1 MRCRNCLW
9 AIVGILSCCVAA
21 QAQTPAGPGRFDGL
35 GMNLSNLP
43 RLSHA
48 QSRSI
53 SPENFR
59 GEKGKAAM
67 ATKGTGE
74 GAAHDLGQGW
84 KVSPSV
90 SIKAKSTFTVAEI
103 NGSGA
108 IQQIWM
114 TPAPLDKTRLYILRF
129 YWDGETEP
137 SVEVPLGDF
146 FACGWGKYCQINS
159 LPVCVN
165 PGSAFN
171 SYWNM
176 PFRKKAK
183 ITLENLDEKDMSLYY
198 QVNYTL
204 TKVPNDAAYFH
215 AQFRRTNKLAA
226 KSVYT
231 LLDGVTGQGQYV
243 GTYLAWEVHSPG
255 WWGEGEIKFYMDGD
269 KKFPTICGT
278 GTEDY
283 FCGSYNFENQETHH
297 YQTFSTP
304 YTGLAQVL
312 PPTIAYQPG
321 QRFGLYRW
329 HIADPVRFEKDLKVT
344 IQALGW
350 QGPKYLPLQDDIASV
365 AYWYQTE
372 PHAKF
377 PPLPAVNK
385 LVIKPLSMAA
395 PKPEKKKGK

>member
-1 MRCRNCLW
+1 MVGLVMSLW
-9 AIVGILSCCVAA
+9 SSAVVLGQEPGALRFSGLDMHLGNLSRLSN
-21 QAQTPAGPGRFDGL
+21 AQT
-35 GMNLSNLP
+35 
-43 RLSHA
+43 
-48 QSRSI
+48 RSI
-53 SPENFR
+53 SPENFS
-59 GEKGKAAM
+59 GEKGKAGM
-67 ATKGTGE
+67 ATEGTGKN
-74 GAAHDLGQGW
+74 AASELGRGW

-90 SIKAKSTFTVAEI
+90 RIKAGTTFTMAEI

-108 IQQIWM
+108 IQQMWM
-114 TPAPLDKTRLYILRF
+114 TPAPLDKTRHNILRF

-137 SVEVPLGDF
+137 SIEVPLGDF

-171 SYWNM
+171 CCWNM

-183 ITLENLDEKDMSLYY
+183 ITMENRDDKDMTLYY
-198 QVNYTL
+198 QINYTL
-204 TKVPNDAAYFH
+204 TEVPADAAYFH
-215 AQFRRTNKLAA
+215 AQFRRVNRLPA
-226 KSVYT
+226 KTVYT
-231 LLDGVTGQGQYV
+231 ILDGVQGQGQYV
-243 GTYLAWEVHSPG
+243 GTYLAWEVRSPG

-269 KKFPTICGT
+269 RDFPTICGT

-283 FCGSYNFENQETHH
+283 FCGSYNFENRDIKR

-312 PPTIAYQPG
+312 PADLIYVPG

-329 HIADPVRFEKDLKVT
+329 HIPDPVRFEKDLKVT

-350 QGPKYLPLQDDIASV
+350 KQGGHYLPLEDDIASV
-365 AYWYQTE
+365 AYWYQAE

-377 PPLPAVNK
+377 PALPAK
-385 LVIKPLSMAA
+385 EAMAIGPLSVAA
-395 PKPEKKKGK
+395 PGEKAK